1 MKKVILYIATSL
13 DGYIA
18 DKQGDVN
25 WIKGENDATEMQ
37 DTFSPFFEGI
47 GTVIMG
53 RRTYQQIVTELS
65 PDRWPYPEVTTYV
78 FSHKSE
84 VDKENIKFTAED
96 PCAVI
101 NKLKRTNGKDI
112 WICGGAEI
120 IHQLMQED
128 LIDIFH
134 ITTIPVILG
143 SGIDCLAKMRRRSSY
158 YCARPC
164 ITTE

>member
-65 PDRWPYPEVTTYV
+65 RPMALSGSYHLCL
-78 FSHKSE
+78 FSQ
-84 VDKENIKFTAED
+84 I
-96 PCAVI
+96 
-101 NKLKRTNGKDI
+101 
-112 WICGGAEI
+112 GG
-120 IHQLMQED
+120 
-128 LIDIFH
+128 
-134 ITTIPVILG
+134 G
-143 SGIDCLAKMRRRSSY
+143 
-158 YCARPC
+158 
-164 ITTE
+164 